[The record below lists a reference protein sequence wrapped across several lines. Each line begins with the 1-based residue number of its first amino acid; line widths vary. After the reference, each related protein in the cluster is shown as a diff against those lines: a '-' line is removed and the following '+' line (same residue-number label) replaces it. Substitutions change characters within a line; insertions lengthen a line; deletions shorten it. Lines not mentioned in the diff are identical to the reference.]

1 MYNTIYL
8 SFAKIL
14 SVDYSLSFQ
23 KYIKNYLFCLKRL
36 ILMEYLDYVL
46 DIKMF
51 LPHFVLVGVEISEKT
66 TSDV

>member
-1 MYNTIYL
+1 MYTTIYL

-14 SVDYSLSFQ
+14 FVDYSLSFQ

>member
-1 MYNTIYL
+1 
-8 SFAKIL
+8 
-14 SVDYSLSFQ
+14 
-23 KYIKNYLFCLKRL
+23 
-36 ILMEYLDYVL
+36 MEYLDYVL